1 MEVNSFLAGRRK
13 PTPTDAVLAKCYYP
27 MLCELAKQKK
37 EMTFKEFVDAAKE
50 RYPNVEEVQN
60 AIPVSTGRRFE
71 YVRTYTTQYDLP
83 DLSAWVVSQAGT
95 NSDDY
100 EADFDPQAERDASSK
115 INWDDYEGHWSEFV
129 EQLTKLT
136 IKIKRRKRDEARKIM
151 AKYAKELRAK
161 IEAHIPN
168 PKKLKYATL
177 VTPFADPIIESLMEG
192 NEVEVA
198 FDNVIF
204 DMTQSRSA
212 GAAE

>member
-1 MEVNSFLAGRRK
+1 MEVNNFLAGRRN

-37 EMTFKEFVDAAKE
+37 ELTFKEFVDAAKE

-71 YVRTYTTQYDLP
+71 YVRTYTTQHELP
-83 DLSAWVVSQAGT
+83 DLSAWVVSQSGKFG
-95 NSDDY
+95 DDFLR
-100 EADFDPQAERDASSK
+100 DFNPQEEREASSK
-115 INWDDYEGHWSEFV
+115 INWDDYEGDWGEFV
-129 EQLTKLT
+129 EQLVKST
-136 IKIKRRKRDEARKIM
+136 IKVKRIKKNEARSIM
-151 AKYAKELRAK
+151 AKYANELRAK

-168 PKKLKYATL
+168 PKKLRYATL
-177 VTPFADPIIESLMEG
+177 VTPFAAPIIESLMEG
-192 NEVEVA
+192 YEVEVA

>member
-1 MEVNSFLAGRRK
+1 MEENNFLAGRRN

-37 EMTFKEFVDAAKE
+37 EMTFKDFVDAAKE

-71 YVRTYTTQYDLP
+71 FVRTYTNQHELP

-95 NSDDY
+95 NSEEY
-100 EADFDPQAERDASSK
+100 TADFNPQEEREASSN
-115 INWDDYEGHWSEFV
+115 INWDDYEGEWGEFV
-129 EQLTKLT
+129 EQLVKST
-136 IKIKRRKRDEARKIM
+136 IKVKRIKKDKARSIM
-151 AKYAKELRAK
+151 AQYANELRAK

-168 PKKLKYATL
+168 PKKLRYATL
-177 VTPFADPIIESLMEG
+177 VTPFAAPIIESLMEG